1 MGAVAAAA
9 SVVYDERC
17 WLEDIS
23 WRMQI
28 ALRWRKWQK
37 WIQVKD
43 VQGLRIF
50 MIKVSWSIIAAYQSH
65 DNIFYRLIILRKGL
79 RNFMIEVSGRLQQH
93 TKAMALSF
101 KRVINLRKSF
111 SFTIKSLYQKNWQEI
126 VHINQYCCVK

>member
-1 MGAVAAAA
+1 MNQNAKMNCFWNIISLETLGLDYRHPWFKKLNAGAVAAAA

-79 RNFMIEVSGRLQQH
+79 RNFMIEVSGRLLQH
-93 TKAMALSF
+93 IPKPWHYLL
-101 KRVINLRKSF
+101 KG
-111 SFTIKSLYQKNWQEI
+111 
-126 VHINQYCCVK
+126 

>member
-1 MGAVAAAA
+1 MDGPLLETTLLKNYVSGGSPRLRNINVVAVAAAA

-28 ALRWRKWQK
+28 ALRWLKWQK

-50 MIKVSWSIIAAYQSH
+50 MIKVS
-65 DNIFYRLIILRKGL
+65 
-79 RNFMIEVSGRLQQH
+79 
-93 TKAMALSF
+93 
-101 KRVINLRKSF
+101 
-111 SFTIKSLYQKNWQEI
+111 
-126 VHINQYCCVK
+126 